1 MKHISHIILIFT
13 SILWANDIVAQM
25 PQRIPLTERVNI
37 QMDSARTTQIIDG
50 QWVAVGTNKTHT
62 IQKDFGILF
71 DGKPSYR
78 FELKK
83 EDNTLSGYSKGE
95 TKGRAELSY
104 CYATHSDFS
113 KLPDSVYQNAQKM
126 KTVYHYG
133 KGSCSQ
139 GASMSYTFSI
149 FVPQSLSPNVST
161 IFAQWHG
168 MPSRTLVSDPN
179 GKIMRLSTEEF
190 LRLDSLMI
198 FKKTSDTIKSKGL
211 TRKGKQYIKP
221 DSPMVG

>member
-83 EDNTLSGYSKGE
+83 EDNTLSGYSKEKPREG
-95 TKGRAELSY
+95 
-104 CYATHSDFS
+104 
-113 KLPDSVYQNAQKM
+113 
-126 KTVYHYG
+126 
-133 KGSCSQ
+133 
-139 GASMSYTFSI
+139 
-149 FVPQSLSPNVST
+149 PNYPIV
-161 IFAQWHG
+161 
-168 MPSRTLVSDPN
+168 
-179 GKIMRLSTEEF
+179 MRLTVISANYRI
-190 LRLDSLMI
+190 LSIRMH
-198 FKKTSDTIKSKGL
+198 K
-211 TRKGKQYIKP
+211 R
-221 DSPMVG
+221 